1 MLLTSLIF
9 FCGLMLATR
18 FSVVVLVPAI
28 PGALALAVI
37 VGIWS
42 SASASLLLLMMG
54 LAVVALQMGYVGG
67 IGLQWGLRSMRR
79 VRPQRWSGEP
89 VVRT

>member
-54 LAVVALQMGYVGG
+54 LAVTAG
-67 IGLQWGLRSMRR
+67 
-79 VRPQRWSGEP
+79 
-89 VVRT
+89 VRTRLLPQGSRNLQGVDF